1 MPTASLTRCE
11 TPGFIQLYTDR
22 LLLRDHVPEDIQ
34 THHRLLSDPK
44 AMYYLQD
51 IKTNT
56 LAETEA
62 NLAFSMKEIDRP
74 DRAHVFLRMEVRDTG
89 LHIGEIGYTV
99 SAFTPAGKLADLG
112 YFTHAHCWNKGYTTE
127 AVKALL
133 RFAFTKDNVIRM
145 SAGCLRENI
154 GSERVMQ
161 KCGFI
166 REAEFKQYTW
176 HDGKLKDRVVYRM
189 LQEEWPAALHT
200 PYEDS
205 NDETG
210 RNV

>member
-1 MPTASLTRCE
+1 MLPASFTRGE
-11 TPGFIQLYTDR
+11 TPGFIHLYTGR
-22 LLLRDHVPEDIQ
+22 LLLRDHIPADIE
-34 THHRLLSDPK
+34 THHRLLSDRR

-51 IKTNT
+51 IQTNT
-56 LAETEA
+56 LAESQA
-62 NLAFSMKEIDRP
+62 NLTFSVKEIDHP
-74 DRAHVFLRMEVRDTG
+74 DRAHVFLRIEERDTG

-112 YFTHAHCWNKGYTTE
+112 YFTHTHCWNKGYTTE

-133 RFAFTKDNVIRM
+133 RFAFTKDDVIRM
-145 SAGCLRENI
+145 SAGCLTENI

-176 HDGKLKDRVVYRM
+176 HDGKLKDRVVYR
-189 LQEEWPAALHT
+189 LLREEWPAAQHT
-200 PYEDS
+200 PYENSIDR
-205 NDETG
+205 TG